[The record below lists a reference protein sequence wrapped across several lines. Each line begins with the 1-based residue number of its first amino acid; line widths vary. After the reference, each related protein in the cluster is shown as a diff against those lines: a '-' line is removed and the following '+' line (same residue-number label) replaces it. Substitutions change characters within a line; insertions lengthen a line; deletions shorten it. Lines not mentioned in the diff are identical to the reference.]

1 MTNPLFDRE
10 SLDTLDILSKVLM
23 RCWLLGFALLALWAG
38 LVLLGRDF
46 VYRVHGN
53 MFGLAEHEL
62 DLIFYAAM
70 VLTKVMVLVFFFIPW
85 VAVRLVLKT
94 T

>member
-1 MTNPLFDRE
+1 MTNSPFDRV
-10 SLDTLDILSKVLM
+10 SLDTLSKVLM

-46 VYRVHGN
+46 VYRVHGD

-62 DLIFYAAM
+62 DLIFYAGM
-70 VLTKVMVLVFFFIPW
+70 VFTKVLVLVFFFIPW
-85 VAVRLVLKT
+85 AAIQLLLRRT
-94 T
+94 